1 MKFRIVTAAVVF
13 LAIVS
18 GAGAQQKRRVAVV
31 DFDYATVQSQVSSLF
46 GTNKDVGKGIVDL
59 LVDKLVSDGV
69 FSVIERNALD
79 KIVAEQNF
87 SNSDRADSNSA
98 AKIGRILG
106 VDAIIVGSITQFGR
120 DDKSTNVGGGAL
132 GNVTGRFGI
141 GGVSRSQSN
150 AVVQITSRIINTS
163 TGEILVSVTAKGEST
178 RKGTGLLGSGGSV
191 YGPEAGLGI
200 DMRSKNFGN
209 TILGEAITK
218 CVADLGS
225 QLDNKAAA
233 VPANVVQVSGLVAD
247 ASPDGTIIINI
258 GSRAGLKVGDTL
270 DVKRQG
276 RVIRDPAT
284 QKVLRSIDDAIGTL
298 TITEVDEG
306 SAVGKLNGGGG
317 PAKVGD
323 VVATAK

>member
-1 MKFRIVTAAVVF
+1 M
-13 LAIVS
+13 
-18 GAGAQQKRRVAVV
+18 

-59 LVDKLVSDGV
+59 LVDKLVSDGA

-98 AKIGRILG
+98 AKLGRILG

-141 GGVSRSQSN
+141 GGVSRTQAN

-163 TGEILVSVTAKGEST
+163 TGEILASVTAKGEST
-178 RKGTGLLGSGGSV
+178 RKATGLIGSGGSV
-191 YGPEAGLGI
+191 YGPEAGTGI

-218 CVADLGS
+218 CVASLAT
-225 QLDNKAAA
+225 QLDSKAAA
-233 VPANVVQVSGLVAD
+233 LPANIVQVSGLVAD
-247 ASPDGTIIINI
+247 VSPDGTIVINI